1 MATIKKAQKGKKVS
15 PTYKNLRMGVRNE
28 QYQMTGQNKD
38 VTPSSKDS
46 ARYRGGFEQGLKGM
60 KGMPGEGN
68 VEKMG
73 RWEGQNAGKKTI
85 KKGQNGMSAPKPKQ
99 SPKDPYKSTKTS
111 PNTKSPISKG
121 PYMFEKNVPSSE
133 QMRKDWQSKEREMTT
148 RKPSPNDR
156 MPLKKGGKIKK
167 AQVGRLV
174 KKAIG
179 TVGKDVEKKASNK
192 TLATW
197 RDASGKVYKRE
208 TEKSLERDALK
219 KYKAETAPKN
229 KMEAKIDK
237 RERKIAR
244 DNDAYDKAVWESY
257 QKNGGKTRKS
267 MKMGGKVKKAQQ
279 GSSINPK
286 FKMDMEKY
294 KMKKASDSTRK
305 VMKKSM
311 SMGGMMKMGGKMSKT
326 SKKK

>member
-73 RWEGQNAGKKTI
+73 RWEGQNTK
-85 KKGQNGMSAPKPKQ
+85 KKGKMGVK
-99 SPKDPYKSTKTS
+99 
-111 PNTKSPISKG
+111 
-121 PYMFEKNVPSSE
+121 V
-133 QMRKDWQSKEREMTT
+133 
-148 RKPSPNDR
+148 
-156 MPLKKGGKIKK
+156 KK

-267 MKMGGKVKKAQQ
+267 MKMGGAVKKAQN
-279 GSSINPK
+279 GVKDPELARMRNTYRPATSVNPK
-286 FKMDMEKY
+286 APLPPSAQALRTKRMIGKNGN
-294 KMKKASDSTRK
+294 KIS
-305 VMKKSM
+305 KS
-311 SMGGMMKMGGKMSKT
+311 